1 MQLVAAD
8 IHGVDPAGAAREQD
22 FGEPAGRSADI
33 ETDAPARVEQGIA
46 AEMIEGGRELYAA
59 ARHVG
64 MRGPGMQDRGCWN
77 ALRRLGDNDIICR
90 HTAGSDR
97 CLSLGAALE

>member
-22 FGEPAGRSADI
+22 FGESAGRSADI

-46 AEMIEGGRELYAA
+46 LEMIERSAELYAA
-59 ARHVG
+59 ARNVG
-64 MRGPGMQDRGCWN
+64 MRRLGMQDRG
-77 ALRRLGDNDIICR
+77 G
-90 HTAGSDR
+90 
-97 CLSLGAALE
+97 